1 MRHTII
7 LCTLLLFV
15 RSAIAQG
22 PAFHWPL
29 DESNGVTANPVSGGS
44 NGTLV
49 GGVLWDPT
57 GGHHDGAARFDGV
70 DDRIL
75 FGPCDLTNGGN
86 AISVSLWVKPDFVT
100 GAERT
105 LIAKTIGP
113 LLSDHIWSLAFVNA
127 TAIRF
132 RLKAGAATTE
142 LVSAP
147 SSLFGGNWYHIAAT
161 YDGTE
166 MRILINGALIAS
178 TAKSGSIGYFP
189 QAPASLGALSTGNA
203 PISAWI
209 DDVRI
214 YDRAL
219 SDQEILNI
227 LFETLTTGVNEQRPA
242 TVPSNGRLTLP
253 SGDWSSLQVID
264 PAGRTVQHHQP
275 INASTTMDL
284 DPLPAGMYLVC
295 LQGHGARWTSRILV
309 P

>member
-1 MRHTII
+1 MRTTTFFA
-7 LCTLLLFV
+7 LMLLARL
-15 RSAIAQG
+15 ALAQG

-29 DESNGVTANPVSGGS
+29 DESTGSTANAISGGS
-44 NGTLV
+44 NGSLV

-86 AISVSLWVKPDFVT
+86 AISISLWVKPDFVT
-100 GAERT
+100 GMERT

-113 LLSDHIWSLAFVNA
+113 QLSDHIWSIAFVNA

-132 RLKAGAATTE
+132 RLKAGANTTE
-142 LVSAP
+142 LISAP
-147 SSLFGGNWYHIAAT
+147 SSLFGGNWYHIVAT
-161 YDGTE
+161 YDGSE

-178 TAKSGSIGYFP
+178 TSKSGAIGYFP

-227 LFETLTTGVNEQRPA
+227 LFETLTT
-242 TVPSNGRLTLP
+242 TVEERQVPRVGTNGQLILPEGEWNTLH
-253 SGDWSSLQVID
+253 VFD
-264 PAGRTVQHHQP
+264 PAGRIVHTQRP
-275 INASTTMDL
+275 NTNSSTMDL

-309 P
+309 L